1 MKTVQDVIDVNVVDT
16 GRVSG
21 LSRQI
26 ITEMNSLADIGNVLF
41 SFDDLENVIFTGTS
55 EPGRKVNPVLQ
66 LPAKEALRAALRDN
80 RHRKLTINS
89 AYRTVAQQHIL
100 YQLHLRGI
108 VGKAAKPGLSPH
120 EDGLALDVHNFP
132 DWIRILERRGWQYLG
147 DDLPNDPW
155 HFSFNGGRN
164 DIGNIGVKAF
174 QALWNKYNPDDQIK
188 ADGKFGDETAKRMNK
203 SPIDGFPLFRLLK
216 PRTPP
221 LEGEDVRVVQEA
233 LVKAGFLEASKVN
246 SFYDA
251 DTVKAVEAFQKDKG
265 LVIDS
270 KVGPNTRRAL
280 LA

>member
-1 MKTVQDVIDVNVVDT
+1 MKFVQDVIIAGVVDT
-16 GRVSG
+16 GRVAG

-26 ITEMNSLADIGNVLF
+26 LTEMNSLADIGNVLF
-41 SFDDLENVIFTGTS
+41 SFDDLENVVFKTG
-55 EPGRKVNPVLQ
+55 EPGRKVNPFLQ

-80 RHRKLTINS
+80 KDKKLVINS

-100 YQLHLRGI
+100 YQLHLQGE
-108 VGKAAKPGLSPH
+108 VGKAARPGLSPH
-120 EDGLALDVHNFP
+120 EDGLALDVDNFR
-132 DWIRILERRGWQYLG
+132 DWIRILERYGWQYLG

-174 QALWNKYNPDDQIK
+174 QRLWNKHNPGDQIK
-188 ADGKFGDETAKRMNK
+188 DDGDFGGRTAERMNK

-216 PRTPP
+216 LNTPP

-233 LVKAGFLEASKVN
+233 LVKAGFLDASKVN
-246 SFYDA
+246 NFYDA
-251 DTVKAVEAFQKDKG
+251 ETVKAVEAFQKDRG
-265 LVIDS
+265 LVVDG
-270 KVGPNTRRAL
+270 KVGPNTRRVL